1 MAFLTFA
8 HDVLLML
15 QPEAT
20 RGAGGG
26 DGGGGGPGPGGGCAG
41 GLLDPNISILL
52 LMLAVVYFIIIR
64 PQNQRQKQHDQMVKS
79 LEKGTAVRTTGGIRG
94 EIVDLDETDVVL
106 LVAEK
111 TRIRVL
117 RNNVASVEKADDAK
131 TKETGK

>member
-1 MAFLTFA
+1 VAFLTFA